1 MNNGYGV
8 RANVPAPRIKG
19 GIKLSVFRGDFLGFQ
34 LGNEHSYNVN
44 VTRVSSNDRYN
55 DALIPNFTDSTVQVQ
70 GAEGTYYFDT
80 VETTKQFQVDF
91 AFDNLSETELNRL
104 RHMFGYK
111 GLKRLIFDEKPDRY
125 YMVRPTQPPVL
136 SYLPFGEGEDLVYK
150 GEGSV
155 QFIAYYPYAKAIEPT
170 EVAYRYGGATITN
183 EGDKS
188 AGLEIT
194 YAAAA
199 LESGISLSLVQNNET
214 KILTLSAMALPS
226 DEDGILINSNT
237 QLIEGMSGDAK
248 TGHLYNQ
255 YIASGDFIFVEP
267 GTATLTSNPSYS
279 SARYTTVYY

>member
-8 RANVPAPRIKG
+8 RANVHAPHIKG

-55 DALIPNFTDSTVQVQ
+55 DALIPNFTDSTVWVQ

-80 VETTKQFQVDF
+80 IETTRQFQVDF

-104 RHMFGYK
+104 RRMFGYK

-125 YMVRPTQPPVL
+125 YMARPTQPPVL
-136 SYLPFGEGEDLVYK
+136 SYLPFSEGEDLVYK

-155 QFIAYYPYAKAIEPT
+155 QFIAYYPYARAVQPT
-170 EVAYRYGGATITN
+170 VISGTSVNNR
-183 EGDKS
+183 GDKP

-199 LESGISLSLVQNNET
+199 LQSGIGLSLTQNGET
-214 KILTLSAMALPS
+214 KIMTLAAITLPDS
-226 DEDGILINSNT
+226 DNGILINSNT
-237 QLIEGMSGDAK
+237 QLIEGMNGSVK

-255 YIASGDFIFVEP
+255 YITSGDFIFVEP
-267 GTATLTSNPSYS
+267 GVATLTSNPSYS

>member
-91 AFDNLSETELNRL
+91 AFDDLSETELNQL

-136 SYLPFGEGEDLVYK
+136 SYLPFGEGENLVYK

-155 QFIAYYPYAKAIEPT
+155 QFIAYYPYAKAIQPT
-170 EVAYRYGGATITN
+170 IITGTAIN
-183 EGDKS
+183 NTGDKPT
-188 AGLEIT
+188 GLEIT
-194 YAAAA
+194 YASAA
-199 LESGISLSLVQNNET
+199 LASGISLSLAQNGKT
-214 KILTLSAMALPS
+214 KTMALSAITLP
-226 DEDGILINSNT
+226 DGEDGILINSNT
-237 QLIEGMSGDAK
+237 QLIEGMNGDAK

-255 YIASGDFIFVEP
+255 HITSGDFIFVEP
-267 GTATLTSNPSYS
+267 GAATLTSNPSYS
-279 SARYTTVYY
+279 SAKYTTVYY

>member
-70 GAEGTYYFDT
+70 GAEGNYYFDT

-91 AFDNLSETELNRL
+91 AFDDLSEIELNRL

-155 QFIAYYPYAKAIEPT
+155 QLIAYYPYAKAIQPT
-170 EVAYRYGGATITN
+170 IIEGTAINNT
-183 EGDKS
+183 GDKPT
-188 AGLEIT
+188 GLEIT
-194 YAAAA
+194 YAADA
-199 LESGISLSLVQNNET
+199 LASGISLSLAQNGKT
-214 KILTLSAMALPS
+214 KTMALSAITLP
-226 DEDGILINSNT
+226 DGEDGILINSNT
-237 QLIEGMSGDAK
+237 QLIEGMNGNAK

-255 YIASGDFIFVEP
+255 SIVSGDFIFVEP
-267 GTATLTSNPSYS
+267 GTATLTSSPSYS
-279 SARYTTVYY
+279 SAKYTTVYY